1 MHMDASFVS
10 LIRSAGLGRPC
21 LIKYVS
27 YAEIIQVSHIASF
40 NFVFATDG
48 DVLFGKG
55 YVHATWKQ
63 KFFSIR
69 LTLDLSAFFVPS
81 PSVLHIVFPLKI
93 PSHAL
98 ASLSRTRFAV
108 S

>member
-10 LIRSAGLGRPC
+10 LIHSADLGRPC
-21 LIKYVS
+21 LIKYIS

-48 DVLFGKG
+48 DILFGKG

-69 LTLDLSAFFVPS
+69 PTLDLSALFVPS
-81 PSVLHIVFPLKI
+81 LSVSHIVFP
-93 PSHAL
+93 
-98 ASLSRTRFAV
+98 
-108 S
+108 